1 VIQTFF
7 PVTARLVIT
16 LAVVIGLLAT
26 SAFADVTLPNIF
38 SDHMVL
44 QRRQPN
50 RVWGKA
56 APGEKVVVSIG
67 GQSHEATA
75 GADGAWHVTLRPMEA
90 GEPRQMFVKGQGN
103 EITVGDVLV
112 GEVWV
117 CSGQSNMEY
126 ALRTANGFEAERPTA
141 NLPQIRTINFPNV
154 GSQQPIWTHANARWI
169 VCTPESVGTF
179 SAVGFFFARR
189 IHEEV
194 GVPVAIIN
202 NSWAGSRAEAWV
214 PRKYFDGRENLMPI
228 VERYDAF
235 AKQLA
240 EIEAKSQPSAEEQR
254 RVRQLRT
261 DVNGDDRPAN
271 AYNGI
276 VASHTGYGI
285 RGVLWYQGEGNTPRA
300 HQYRELF
307 PLLIESWRK
316 EWGQGDFPFYWVQLP
331 NYQAAKP
338 EPGDSELAELRE
350 AQTMTLAKLPNT
362 GEAVTI
368 DTGDGDLHPRNKK
381 DVGLR
386 LALWA
391 LARDYG
397 KDVPYRSPTY
407 KSMRTELGRIILSFD
422 HVNGSLQAR
431 EGQTLQGFAVAGED
445 RKFVWASATPNSD
458 GTITVSSEKVPNPVA
473 VRYAWAD
480 NPTANVYDG
489 AKLPLTPFRTDDWPG
504 LTFGV
509 NVH

>member
-1 VIQTFF
+1 VIHSIRSHQTCLSAILLF
-7 PVTARLVIT
+7 
-16 LAVVIGLLAT
+16 LAAP
-26 SAFADVTLPNIF
+26 SSPAFADVTLPNIF
-38 SDHMVL
+38 SEHMVL
-44 QRRQPN
+44 QRRQPI

-56 APGEKVVVSIG
+56 SPGEKVVVSIG
-67 GQSHEATA
+67 GQSHETSA
-75 GADGAWHVTLRPMEA
+75 GAAGAWQVTLNPMEA
-90 GEPRQMFVKGQGN
+90 GEPRTMLVKGQDSGVFVN
-103 EITVGDVLV
+103 DILV
-112 GEVWV
+112 GEVWI
-117 CSGQSNMEY
+117 CAGQSNMEF
-126 ALRTANGFEAERPTA
+126 AMRSASGFDAERPTA

-169 VCTPESVGTF
+169 VCTPESVGSF

-189 IHEEV
+189 VHEAI

-214 PRKYFDGRENLMPI
+214 PRKYFEGRENLMPI

-235 AKQLA
+235 ANDLA
-240 EIEAKSQPSAEEQR
+240 AIEVKSQPSADEQR

-276 VASHTGYGI
+276 VASHAGYGI

-300 HQYRELF
+300 YQYRELF
-307 PLLIESWRK
+307 PLVIESWRK

-331 NYQAAKP
+331 NYQPAKP
-338 EPGDSELAELRE
+338 EPSESAWAELRE
-350 AQTMTLAKLPNT
+350 AQTFTLDKLPNT

-368 DTGDGDLHPRNKK
+368 DIGDGRNLHPPNKK

-386 LALWA
+386 LARWA

-397 KDVPYRSPTY
+397 VREPYRSPAY
-407 KSMRTELGRIILSFD
+407 RSMRTNAGKVTLTFD
-422 HVNGSLQAR
+422 HVNGNLQTRDA
-431 EGQTLQGFAVAGED
+431 QTPQGFAIAGED
-445 RKFVWASATPNSD
+445 RKFMWADAMLDPA

-480 NPTANVYDG
+480 NPTCNVHDTAG
-489 AKLPLTPFRTDDWPG
+489 LPLTPFRTDDWPG
-504 LTFGV
+504 LTKDAR
-509 NVH
+509 